1 MADHSYYPRHAA
13 PPARFRRIQI
23 RRGPTALLAGLTLVL
38 MAATVSSARPNLS
51 PALGSAYSIW
61 GNATPAN
68 PAVTATGP
76 RELGTVFTTSQRG
89 YAVKLRFYKAGT
101 NTGTHIGRL
110 WTAGG
115 QLLASQTYSGES
127 GSGWQEVT
135 LRRPIA
141 LSAGSDL
148 HRVLHEQRSLGAGR
162 RLLREPSPA
171 NWGAHRDRRA
181 HEGRRGQRVGCPG
194 DE

>member
-1 MADHSYYPRHAA
+1 M
-13 PPARFRRIQI
+13 
-23 RRGPTALLAGLTLVL
+23 TALLAGLALVL
-38 MAATVSSARPNLS
+38 TASTLSSATPNLRPNV
-51 PALGSAYSIW
+51 GSGYSIW
-61 GNATPAN
+61 GNAIPAN

-115 QLLASQTYSGES
+115 QLLASQSYSGES

-141 LSAGSDL
+141 LSAGTTYIVSYTSDG
-148 HRVLHEQRSLGAGR
+148 HWAQDDGYF
-162 RLLREPSPA
+162 A
-171 NWGAHRDRRA
+171 NL
-181 HEGRRGQRVGCPG
+181 P
-194 DE
+194 